1 MFAKL
6 LSAPEVD
13 RFADWIV
20 AEVKKNLPAAPGP
33 AAAKNIAQRAE
44 KLNRQIEQQTKAFC
58 QSTKLSVY
66 RRARLAARV
75 REGMS
80 AHGYPDS
87 FVKAFSYDLLH
98 RIQVASKPSAKTA
111 DSKPA
116 P

>member
-1 MFAKL
+1 MFEKL
-6 LSAPEVD
+6 LSTPEVD

-33 AAAKNIAQRAE
+33 GAKNIAQRAE
-44 KLNRQIEQQTKAFC
+44 KLNRQIDQQTKAFC
-58 QSTKLSVY
+58 QSTKLSIY

-87 FVKAFSYDLLH
+87 FVKAFSYDLLQ
-98 RIQVASKPSAKTA
+98 RIQSASKPRPKSSE
-111 DSKPA
+111 SKPA
-116 P
+116 H